1 MEFDINEAFEK
12 LKEKGEAL
20 ISFGKDKEVDTDKR
34 SSVEKYDEF
43 LKTSKV
49 MDAAKKKDQ
58 EAVESIDDTSTTE
71 TVKEVLGKEEKE
83 DKKNKEQ
90 SLEKKLANIEK
101 VIDKF
106 SGAGTTTLPS
116 SKDLVGSSSDN
127 INVRPLDMGQI
138 QAKANQ
144 QEYLKPSSVPNDRIA
159 LLYKDLEK
167 YNLI

>member
-1 MEFDINEAFEK
+1 MEFNLDF
-12 LKEKGEAL
+12 LRQTGEAL
-20 ISFGKDKEVDTDKR
+20 SSFGKKDEDKDTDIIRVEDLEKKDPATEMVETGDA
-34 SSVEKYDEF
+34 SEAEKVYQEKEGKIVEKE
-43 LKTSKV
+43 K
-49 MDAAKKKDQ
+49 
-58 EAVESIDDTSTTE
+58 
-71 TVKEVLGKEEKE
+71 KE
-83 DKKNKEQ
+83 DTED

-106 SGAGTTTLPS
+106 SGGGTTQLPS
-116 SKDLVGSSSDN
+116 SKELVGNSNSN
-127 INVRPLDMGQI
+127 INIRPLDMGQV